1 MRKSVYIES
10 SIIGYLTARPSKD
23 VVSHARQLITLDWW
37 ESSKA
42 AFAVFISDV
51 VLQEIN
57 QGDPN
62 AALLRMQATAGIPIV
77 PITDDAEALA
87 QILLSKGVVPKHSF
101 VDAMHIALA
110 TLNGADF
117 VLTWNFK
124 HINNIE
130 TKDKIAKVISGLGYD
145 CPRLCSPEDLLGA

>member
-1 MRKSVYIES
+1 VR
-10 SIIGYLTARPSKD
+10 AD
-23 VVSHARQLITLDWW
+23 H
-37 ESSKA
+37 A
-42 AFAVFISDV
+42 AFAVFISDA

-62 AALLRMQATAGIPIV
+62 AALLRMQAMAGIPIV